1 LSFYRSKN
9 LWGAIILFSP
19 LLLVAANYGLKIM
32 TSVYNRDFGN
42 GVVVY
47 ADDFVK
53 TGKWVFDCSNSR
65 LISRQ
70 PLVAALA
77 EIEEFGEIAIG
88 RMYSLSNADE
98 AQAKLAIKAIT
109 GVEDWYK
116 KLSYRYSYIGED
128 SNLSLHAFDLLA
140 WHEGRRWA
148 LNVNQWLD
156 SKNRSSFKIIAE
168 PYDPETYMDY
178 AKSLQAA
185 AKSCP
190 VPQ

>member
-1 LSFYRSKN
+1 MSFYRSKN
-9 LWGAIILFSP
+9 LWVTIILFSP
-19 LLLVAANYGLKIM
+19 LLLVAANYGLKVM
-32 TSVYNRDFGN
+32 TSIYKQDYGN

-65 LISRQ
+65 LVSRQ
-70 PLVAALA
+70 PLVAPFVEL
-77 EIEEFGEIAIG
+77 EESGELAIG
-88 RMYSLSNADE
+88 RMFYLSDAEE
-98 AQAKLAIKAIT
+98 AQARLAIKAIT
-109 GVEDWYK
+109 GIEGWYK
-116 KLSYRYSYIGED
+116 KLYYRFSYIGED
-128 SNLSLHAFDLLA
+128 NNLSLHAFDLLT

-148 LNVNQWLD
+148 VNVDQWLD
-156 SKNRSSFKIIAE
+156 SENRSSFKIIAE